1 LLRRYGGQQKSA
13 EGGQNSG
20 FSTYTARHSFAT
32 ILRNTGENVSFISEA
47 LGHSNLSTTKGYL
60 ASFENDEKK
69 KMAKLLTTFP
79 ATKIT
84 E

>member
-1 LLRRYGGQQKSA
+1 MKDDVT
-13 EGGQNSG
+13 
-20 FSTYTARHSFAT
+20 TYTARHSFAT
-32 ILRNTGENVSFISEA
+32 ILRNAGVNVSFISEA

-69 KMAKLLTTFP
+69 KDGDALTTFP
-79 ATKIT
+79 VAKTT